1 MRTRRLAEKLPLAI
15 PAVLV
20 ILLAMLATLQYH
32 WSAKVSALEQQR
44 MQASL
49 ARDGSH
55 FSEDFDREV
64 ARAFSFF
71 HPSPGAPADQR
82 IADVVRQYQRWM
94 AEAPY
99 PHMVR
104 DVYLVRPAARGTELE
119 ILRPEEQRFVPTPW
133 TPELAEAQRHVEAS
147 AERPSTHGLG
157 MGTTVLATVPGLI
170 IPLTFPAPPPGPQ
183 ASDPAP
189 GIHLLVRFDPQTIDQ
204 EILPALTQKYFTGP
218 RGNEYV
224 VAVREAQDP
233 KRLLF
238 VSDPKF
244 PASSL
249 GEGDRQVG
257 MFGLRP
263 FDELRS
269 LSAEHGVAIHPRRPE
284 RHPESP
290 WPRTGVPP
298 PEGHHRGYGAW
309 RLVLKHRDG
318 TLEEA
323 VTAIRR
329 RNLAIS
335 LGILGLLGIT
345 AGLMFV
351 TAQRAQKLA
360 RQQIEFVAGVTHELH
375 TPLTAIRSAGQNLA
389 DGVVAD
395 PSQVKR
401 YGVLIESEGRRLSDM
416 VGQALEFAGI
426 QSGRRVYHPRP
437 AGVEEIVGGA
447 LQDCR
452 WLLQE
457 KRIQIEREIEPGLP
471 AVRVDAAALRR
482 AVANLIENAVK
493 YGGRGSWIGVKARR
507 DSAGPV
513 EITVSD
519 HGPGI
524 RKEDLPHLF
533 KPFFRGR
540 DGATA
545 GVPGSGLGLS
555 LVRHITEAHGGRVTV
570 DTGPEGTAFTLRL
583 PALDAQEEPSPMAA
597 RRILL
602 VEDEPSLVLT
612 LTDRLLSEGYQVE
625 TATDGEEGLSKAL
638 EGSFDLILLDV
649 MLPRRD
655 GYEVCREL
663 RSRGIQVPV
672 VMLTARGQVVD
683 RVVGSSWA
691 RTTTSPS
698 RLR

>member
-15 PAVLV
+15 PVVLV
-20 ILLAMLATLQYH
+20 ILLASLATLQYH
-32 WSAKVSALEQQR
+32 WSGKVSALERQHIR
-44 MQASL
+44 ASL
-49 ARDGSH
+49 YGDGFR

-64 ARAFSFF
+64 TRAFIYF
-71 HPSPGAPADQR
+71 HPSPAVPADQPDRR
-82 IADVVRQYQRWM
+82 IAGILREYGRWM
-94 AEAPY
+94 TEAPY
-99 PHMVR
+99 PQMVR
-104 DVYLVRPAARGTELE
+104 DVYLIRPAAGGPQLE
-119 ILRPEEQRFVPTPW
+119 ILRPNEQRFVSTSW
-133 TPELAEAQRHVEAS
+133 TPDLAAARRQVEAAAARPAAHGIGTGTIVM
-147 AERPSTHGLG
+147 AEIPGLLIPVSLPSTPESH
-157 MGTTVLATVPGLI
+157 
-170 IPLTFPAPPPGPQ
+170 
-183 ASDPAP
+183 ASDPTA
-189 GIHLLVRFDPQTIDQ
+189 GIYVLVRFDPQTIDQ
-204 EILPALTQKYFTGP
+204 EILPALTQKYFTET
-218 RGNEYV
+218 RKNEYV
-224 VAVREAQDP
+224 IAVREAEDP

-244 PASSL
+244 PVSSL
-249 GEGDRQVG
+249 KDGDLQVG

-263 FDELRS
+263 FDELRA
-269 LSAEHGVAIHPRRPE
+269 LSAEHGLPVHRRHSE
-284 RHPESP
+284 RRSDPSEL
-290 WPRTGVPP
+290 RMAGPP
-298 PEGHHRGYGAW
+298 PEGHHRYGAW

-323 VTAIRR
+323 VTATRR

-351 TAQRAQKLA
+351 TAQRAQRLA

-401 YGVLIESEGRRLSDM
+401 YGMLIESEGRRLSDM

-457 KRIQIEREIEPGLP
+457 KRIRIEREIEPGLP
-471 AVRVDAAALRR
+471 AILVDAAALRR
-482 AVANLIENAVK
+482 AIANLIENAVK
-493 YGGRGSWIGVKARR
+493 YGGRGAWIGVKVRR
-507 DSAGPV
+507 DPAGPV

-519 HGPGI
+519 RGPGI

-533 KPFFRGR
+533 EPFFRGR

-555 LVRHITEAHGGRVTV
+555 LVRHTAEAHGGRVTV
-570 DTGPEGTAFTLRL
+570 ETGPEGTAFTLRL
-583 PALDAQEEPSPMAA
+583 PALDAEETMAA
-597 RRILL
+597 
-602 VEDEPSLVLT
+602 VEAP
-612 LTDRLLSEGYQVE
+612 
-625 TATDGEEGLSKAL
+625 A
-638 EGSFDLILLDV
+638 
-649 MLPRRD
+649 
-655 GYEVCREL
+655 
-663 RSRGIQVPV
+663 
-672 VMLTARGQVVD
+672 
-683 RVVGSSWA
+683 
-691 RTTTSPS
+691 
-698 RLR
+698 

>member
-1 MRTRRLAEKLPLAI
+1 MRSRRLAQKLPLAI
-15 PAVLV
+15 PVVLV
-20 ILLAMLATLQYH
+20 VLLAMLATLQYH
-32 WSAKVSALEQQR
+32 WSGKVSALEQQR

-49 ARDGSH
+49 MRDGAH
-55 FSEDFDREV
+55 FSEDFDREL
-64 ARAFSFF
+64 ARAFRYF
-71 HPSPGAPADQR
+71 HPSPAVPAGQR
-82 IADVVRQYQRWM
+82 IDRVVSQYDHWM

-99 PHMVR
+99 PHLVR
-104 DVYLVRPAARGTELE
+104 DVYLIQPAAGGPQLA
-119 ILRPEEQRFVPTPW
+119 ILKPEERRFSPVSW
-133 TPELAEAQRHVEAS
+133 TPDLAEVRRRVAEAAAQPGSRGIGPGIAVDGEVS
-147 AERPSTHGLG
+147 GL
-157 MGTTVLATVPGLI
+157 LLS
-170 IPLTFPAPPPGPQ
+170 LSFQPPPD
-183 ASDPAP
+183 AARTDDPLA
-189 GIHLLVRFDPQTIDQ
+189 GTLLLVRLDPRTIDQ
-204 EILPALTQKYFTGP
+204 EILPALAQKYFTGP

-224 VAVREAQDP
+224 VAVREAQAP
-233 KRLLF
+233 KRLLYT
-238 VSDPKF
+238 SDPGF

-249 GEGDRQVG
+249 GDGDLQVG
-257 MFGLRP
+257 MFGLRA

-269 LSAEHGVAIHPRRPE
+269 LSNEHGPAVHPRHPE

-290 WPRTGVPP
+290 WPRMGASP

-318 TLEEA
+318 SLEEA
-323 VTAIRR
+323 VNAMRR

-345 AGLMFV
+345 SGLMFV
-351 TAQRAQKLA
+351 TAQRSQRLA

-401 YGVLIESEGRRLSDM
+401 YGALIESEGRRLSDM
-416 VGQALEFAGI
+416 VGQALELAGI

-457 KRIQIEREIEPGLP
+457 KRIQVEREIEPGLP

-493 YGGRGSWIGVKARR
+493 YGGGRGAWIGVKARR
-507 DSAGPV
+507 DPAGSV

-533 KPFFRGR
+533 EPFFRGR

-570 DTGPEGTAFTLRL
+570 ATGPEGTAFTLRL
-583 PALDAQEEPSPMAA
+583 PALE
-597 RRILL
+597 
-602 VEDEPSLVLT
+602 
-612 LTDRLLSEGYQVE
+612 
-625 TATDGEEGLSKAL
+625 GEEAV
-638 EGSFDLILLDV
+638 EGV
-649 MLPRRD
+649 EAP
-655 GYEVCREL
+655 
-663 RSRGIQVPV
+663 
-672 VMLTARGQVVD
+672 A
-683 RVVGSSWA
+683 
-691 RTTTSPS
+691 
-698 RLR
+698 

>member
-1 MRTRRLAEKLPLAI
+1 MRSRRLAQKLPLAI
-15 PAVLV
+15 PVVLV
-20 ILLAMLATLQYH
+20 VLLAMLATLQYH
-32 WSAKVSALEQQR
+32 WSGKVSALEQQR
-44 MQASL
+44 MKASL
-49 ARDGSH
+49 LRDGAH

-64 ARAFSFF
+64 TRAFLYF
-71 HPSPGAPADQR
+71 HPSPAVPAGQR
-82 IADVVRQYQRWM
+82 IERVSQQYDHWM
-94 AEAPY
+94 SDAPY
-99 PHMVR
+99 PHLIR
-104 DVYLVRPAARGTELE
+104 EVYLIRPAQGGARLE
-119 ILRPEEQRFVPTPW
+119 VLRPEEHRFVPTSW
-133 TPELAEAQRHVEAS
+133 TPELAEARRHVEAIL
-147 AERPSTHGLG
+147 AHPEARGFGLG
-157 MGTTVLATVPGLI
+157 MTLGGEVPGLL
-170 IPLTFPAPPPGPQ
+170 IPLSFQAPAGTR
-183 ASDPAP
+183 ADDPLA
-189 GIHLLVRFDPQTIDQ
+189 GTHVLVRFDPQTIDQ
-204 EILPALTQKYFTGP
+204 EILPALTQRYFKNQ

-224 VAVREAQDP
+224 VAVREAQEP
-233 KRLLF
+233 QRLLF

-244 PASSL
+244 PLSSL
-249 GEGDRQVG
+249 KDGDLQVG

-269 LSAEHGVAIHPRRPE
+269 LSSEHGMVMHTRHPE
-284 RHPESP
+284 RHPDSP
-290 WPRTGVPP
+290 WPRMGVPAF
-298 PEGHHRGYGAW
+298 EGHHRGYGAW

-345 AGLMFV
+345 SGLMFV
-351 TAQRAQKLA
+351 TAQRAQRLA

-401 YGVLIESEGRRLSDM
+401 YGTLIESEGRRLSDM

-457 KRIQIEREIEPGLP
+457 KRIQVEREIEPGLP
-471 AVRVDAAALRR
+471 LVMVDAAALRR

-493 YGGRGSWIGVKARR
+493 YGGRGAWIGVRVRR
-507 DSAGPV
+507 DPAGPV

-519 HGPGI
+519 RGPGI
-524 RKEDLPHLF
+524 RKEDVPHLF

-555 LVRHITEAHGGRVTV
+555 LVRHIAEAHGGRITV
-570 DTGPEGTAFTLRL
+570 ATGPEGTSFTLRL
-583 PALDAQEEPSPMAA
+583 PELDADETVAA
-597 RRILL
+597 
-602 VEDEPSLVLT
+602 VEAP
-612 LTDRLLSEGYQVE
+612 
-625 TATDGEEGLSKAL
+625 A
-638 EGSFDLILLDV
+638 
-649 MLPRRD
+649 
-655 GYEVCREL
+655 
-663 RSRGIQVPV
+663 
-672 VMLTARGQVVD
+672 
-683 RVVGSSWA
+683 
-691 RTTTSPS
+691 
-698 RLR
+698 